1 MVLIDSS
8 VWIEYFKGNKNSLP
22 LNKLIDLNNVCTN
35 DLILSELIPAINHK
49 KESAIKNLLLE
60 ITKIPLRI
68 NWDDII
74 KMQTLNLKNGIN
86 KIGIPDLIIALNAVN
101 NNLEIFSMDNHF
113 FLMADYHKLKI
124 YKA

>member
-1 MVLIDSS
+1 MILIDSS

-35 DLILSELIPAINHK
+35 DLILSELIPAINQK
-49 KESAIKNLLLE
+49 KESDIKNLLLE

-68 NWDDII
+68 NWNDII
-74 KMQTLNLKNGIN
+74 QMQTLNLKNGIN
-86 KIGIPDLIIALNAVN
+86 KIGIPDLIIAQNAVN

-113 FLMADYHKLKI
+113 FLMAKYHKLKI